1 MKRILQVVIVGLGG
15 LLLGVQLVPYGRD
28 HDNPPVVQDAPWST
42 LEGRRLAV
50 AACYD
55 CHSNETK
62 WPWYSHV
69 APRSWLVQRDVE
81 NGRRELNFSNW
92 DGDNDSDDLVE
103 AVGDGSMPPRNYRLL
118 RPDARLSDA
127 EKTALIGALQALADE
142 GEDED
147 RSGSN
152 RGPG

>member
-1 MKRILQVVIVGLGG
+1 M
-15 LLLGVQLVPYGRD
+15 
-28 HDNPPVVQDAPWST
+28 
-42 LEGRRLAV
+42 
-50 AACYD
+50 
-55 CHSNETK
+55 
-62 WPWYSHV
+62 
-69 APRSWLVQRDVE
+69 SWLVQRDVE

-118 RPDARLSDA
+118 HPDARLSDA